1 MDKRTARFVLLS
13 KRQQSL
19 QLFYHRPNSRLKM
32 YEGCLIAAA
41 QRLGGAC
48 CHPVQLCLLGLF
60 FFLLSLV
67 ISCLDLE
74 KTTLLLIRLW
84 QRDCEGCHLTLLL
97 KKRIEGV
104 QTHSFLLS
112 ECVDSP
118 SAGGSSTC
126 PLLLL
131 HSHFSITYLY
141 FQPLSPHQSFPI
153 HRLPSSSPVS
163 SVCAG
168 NDLCCCK
175 KICLISIFVIKFRF
189 TKLVWLKH
197 IASTILP
204 LSSLHIGNGWLFW
217 G

>member
-1 MDKRTARFVLLS
+1 MDGRTDRLVLLS
-13 KRQQSL
+13 RRQQSL
-19 QLFYHRPNSRLKM
+19 QLLHQQHRPHSRLKT

-41 QRLGGAC
+41 QRQEEPVVTPCTVMFARFVILFPLSGGF
-48 CHPVQLCLLGLF
+48 LLG
-60 FFLLSLV
+60 S
-67 ISCLDLE
+67 E
-74 KTTLLLIRLW
+74 KTLLLIRLW
-84 QRDCEGCHLTLLL
+84 WRDYEGCHLTLLL
-97 KKRIEGV
+97 KKRIEGF

-175 KICLISIFVIKFRF
+175 KYISHFHFCD
-189 TKLVWLKH
+189 
-197 IASTILP
+197 
-204 LSSLHIGNGWLFW
+204 
-217 G
+217 

>member
-1 MDKRTARFVLLS
+1 MDKRTARFVSLS

-19 QLFYHRPNSRLKM
+19 QLLHHRPNSRLKM

-41 QRLGGAC
+41 QRQRGARS
-48 CHPVQLCLLGLF
+48 HPVMFAWFVILFALSGDFLLG
-60 FFLLSLV
+60 S
-67 ISCLDLE
+67 E
-74 KTTLLLIRLW
+74 KKPLLLIRLW

-112 ECVDSP
+112 GCVDSP

-131 HSHFSITYLY
+131 HSHFSITYMY

-175 KICLISIFVIKFRF
+175 KYVSFPF
-189 TKLVWLKH
+189 
-197 IASTILP
+197 S
-204 LSSLHIGNGWLFW
+204 
-217 G
+217 